1 MRGCL
6 NLLTFL
12 VILAVAVFIVLAVI
26 GWIRDGGRSTDA
38 ASDQAG
44 RASGLPVAARVLE
57 VF

>member
-12 VILAVAVFIVLAVI
+12 VILAVAVFIVLALI
-26 GWIRDGGRSTDA
+26 GWIRDGGNSTDA

-44 RASGLPVAARVLE
+44 RAAGLPVAARVLE

>member
-12 VILAVAVFIVLAVI
+12 VILAVAVFIVLAII
-26 GWIRDGGRSTDA
+26 GWIRDGGSSTNGA
-38 ASDQAG
+38 NDQAG
-44 RASGLPVAARVLE
+44 SAAGLPVAARVLE